1 MPSTAPLSVVVVKVI
16 GVSFM
21 VMEKP
26 CWGEGP
32 VASVT
37 VTKKVYVPA
46 VVGVPEIV
54 PVAAAKVS
62 PGGKEPLVKA
72 QVVGGVIGAAT
83 RVVE

>member
-1 MPSTAPLSVVVVKVI
+1 MVVVKVI
-16 GVSFM
+16 GTSVI

-37 VTKKVYVPA
+37 FTKKVYVPA
-46 VVGVPEIV
+46 TVGVPEIV

-62 PGGKEPLVKA
+62 PDGKEPLVTA
-72 QVVGGVIGAAT
+72 QIVGGVIGAAT
-83 RVVE
+83 RVAV